1 MREDYFKQDKLVLSG
16 LILLAFVAFFYATS
30 LWAFVCLAVLAALS
44 VFRFRLA
51 VFFYLTLLP
60 AWDIIGGVGAYTGLV
75 ASYIF
80 IFIFIA
86 RLLANK
92 EKLLAVHFLL
102 LIVLVIFFALAGSL
116 FSAYY
121 EYLHTVLVII
131 AVLLTSYIMANQII
145 KNANI
150 FYYITAAFIVAGLIS
165 IIVSFLDSGGDFR
178 RLTLGG
184 ISYYE
189 GGNVRQLA
197 NVSGASLI
205 FFVIYLKELRST
217 SFSVISNS
225 LFFICAAV
233 FIAGLLFTNSRG
245 VIFAVLASL
254 GVYYMFTL
262 KITIKN
268 IIFIVFS
275 ILIIF
280 MLFSSLTSFLE
291 LDKSLALLTDRL
303 GDEAIE
309 GGLSS
314 RQEIWLAGLSNMSL
328 VNYMFGHGLS
338 SFRYLALQSGV
349 DYYSHS
355 VFIAIL
361 TDVGVIPLSFLLLF
375 IGRIML
381 NVKRN
386 RSLFALPIL
395 IYAVLAHISHGAL
408 DSKYF
413 WMLLAISFAASQL
426 KPKNNMGINV

>member
-1 MREDYFKQDKLVLSG
+1 MKGNYFKHDKLFLSG
-16 LILLAFVAFFYATS
+16 LILFSFLAFSYATS
-30 LWAFVCLAVLAALS
+30 LWGFACLAVLAALS

-60 AWDIIGGVGAYTGLV
+60 AWDIIGGAGAYTALG

-92 EKLLAVHFLL
+92 EKLLAVQFLL

-121 EYLHTVLVII
+121 EYLHTVLIII
-131 AVLLTSYIMANQII
+131 AVLFTSYIMANQII

-150 FYYITAAFIVAGLIS
+150 FYYITAAFIAAGLIS
-165 IIVSFLDSGGDFR
+165 IIVSFLGSGGNFR

-189 GGNVRQLA
+189 GGSVRQLA
-197 NVSGASLI
+197 NVSGASLV

-217 SFSVISNS
+217 SFSVVSNL
-225 LFFICAAV
+225 LFFICAV
-233 FIAGLLFTNSRG
+233 LLVAGLLFTNSRG
-245 VIFAVLASL
+245 VIFAVLVSL
-254 GVYYMFTL
+254 AVYYMFAL
-262 KITIKN
+262 KITVKN
-268 IIFIVFS
+268 IIFIVVS
-275 ILIIF
+275 ILVVF

-291 LDKSLALLTDRL
+291 LDKSLALLTERL
-303 GDEAIE
+303 GDEEIE

-314 RQEIWLAGLSNMSL
+314 RMEIWLAGLSNMSL
-328 VNYMFGHGLS
+328 VNYLFGHGLS

-361 TDVGVIPLSFLLLF
+361 TDLGVIPLFFLLLF

-395 IYAVLAHISHGAL
+395 IYAVLSHISHGAL

-413 WMLLAISFAASQL
+413 WILLAISFAASQL
-426 KPKNNMGINV
+426 KPKKNTGINA